1 MADRFEVGLLGSVEV
16 RASGAVVPITGA
28 KLKAIVA
35 LLALSSPHPV
45 SADRLID
52 EVWEH
57 DLPGNPANSL
67 HAQVS
72 SLRRLLGRNAI
83 ERRGQGY
90 LLAVGP
96 DDVDAIRF
104 ERLVRAGREA
114 GAHDPEA
121 AIPRFAAA
129 LSLVRGPA
137 LGDLSEFRFAREAA
151 AHLGE
156 LMSNAHEGLVDAR
169 LGIGEHSAVV
179 DELTALVQDHPLH
192 ERFHA
197 QLIIA
202 LYRCGR
208 QADALKAY
216 QQARRVLL
224 EELGVEPCPE
234 LRALQVSILNQD
246 PALAAPAS
254 TAPERAPIE
263 GATPTARDGFAT
275 RFPLVG
281 RTDDV
286 AALRTDLTS
295 VHAGRGRVALVAGE
309 PGVGKTRLVEEI
321 ANEAAQAGAI
331 VAWGRCYEGRG
342 APAFWPWVQ
351 IVRDLLDRYD
361 RTAVADAL
369 RTTAGDLSPVIPAV
383 KEFVTDL
390 EPSPPEDPESAR
402 FRLGQAITTT
412 LRRLARH
419 QLLVVVLDDL
429 HWADPASLD
438 VLAILA
444 GTLDD
449 VPILALGTLRNV
461 DLSIVGPLADALV
474 ELSRQP
480 STRRHDLSGL
490 DIRSLARL
498 VAMTGSDLDDVA
510 LADVHRRTD
519 GNPFFVIELL
529 RHTTANHEHRPSGDS
544 VHTPIPH
551 GVKGV
556 VRQRVQRLPEPTIRT
571 VTFAAALG
579 QAFDL
584 AVLAASLD
592 VDGATLLDH
601 LEPALSAGL
610 VVDNAGGTSRYR
622 FAHGLVNETIYQDMG
637 PAQRARTHHL
647 IAQALDVHHADS
659 TGPHLLEMAAHW
671 SRAVPAAPVTVAVEH
686 ALEAAAWAANHVAHQ
701 EAIQQLHVALDLIA
715 DMSDGRE
722 RAVLELRVQDQ
733 LSVLLIASTSYTDP
747 DFGQVCHRIR
757 ELSLR
762 VDDHVLLA
770 PALWRLSVHHF
781 MRCDV
786 RAGLEVSNQLLDL
799 PPGLDPGPARVAGH
813 IALGLIDHVRG
824 DQPDARRHFEQAV
837 TLCDAGH
844 DAGLAR
850 SVTESPAAL
859 ARTFGA
865 IVAWLLGNEHQAER
879 EAAGAFAREAELGMD
894 SWATMVSLWGA
905 STVSLLRSDAI
916 TTLRRCDDGLA
927 LARAGGY
934 GLGIPYMTVN
944 RGWAIAVLGDAAEG
958 EARVME
964 GTLMAEAFGAEY
976 MRGFFRAAR
985 AEVCLLAGRHED
997 AHIAVDD
1004 GLSIIEANGDH
1015 CFEAELYR
1023 LRGQALAHDGVTA
1036 AAIDDVQRA
1045 ISIATAQGALG
1056 FTRRAT
1062 ASLSR
1067 LQTTLQ

>member
-1 MADRFEVGLLGSVEV
+1 MADRLEVGLLGSVEV
-16 RASGAVVPITGA
+16 RASGAVVPIAGA

-45 SADRLID
+45 SAERLID
-52 EVWEH
+52 GVWDD

-67 HAQVS
+67 QAQVS
-72 SLRRLLGRNAI
+72 SLRRLLGRDAI
-83 ERRGQGY
+83 ARRGQGY

-114 GAHDPEA
+114 GSDDPA
-121 AIPRFAAA
+121 AAAQRFAAA
-129 LSLVRGPA
+129 LSLVRGPV
-137 LGDLSEFRFAREAA
+137 LGDLNEFRFARETAA
-151 AHLGE
+151 RLGE
-156 LMSNAHEGLVDAR
+156 LVSGAHEGLVDAR
-169 LGIGEHSAVV
+169 LGIGEHSAMVA
-179 DELTALVQDHPLH
+179 ELTALVQDHPLH

-216 QQARRVLL
+216 QHARRVLL

-234 LRALQVSILNQD
+234 LHALEVAILNQD

-254 TAPERAPIE
+254 TAPQRAPIE
-263 GATPTARDGFAT
+263 GPTSIARDGSAT

-286 AALRTDLTS
+286 AALRTDLAS
-295 VHAGRGRVALVAGE
+295 VRAGRGRVALVAGE

-321 ANEAAQAGAI
+321 ANEAAEAGAI

-351 IVRDLLDRYD
+351 IIGDLLDRCD
-361 RTAVADAL
+361 RAAVADAL
-369 RTTAGDLSPVIPAV
+369 RTTAGDLAPVIPAV
-383 KEFVTDL
+383 KEFVANL
-390 EPSPPEDPESAR
+390 EPPPPEDPESAR

-419 QLLVVVLDDL
+419 QPLVVVLDDL

-438 VLAILA
+438 VLAVLA

-449 VPILALGTLRNV
+449 IPILALGTFRDV
-461 DLSIVGPLADALV
+461 DLSYRAPLADTLV
-474 ELSRQP
+474 ELSRRP
-480 STRRHDLSGL
+480 TTRRHDLSGL
-490 DIRSLARL
+490 DITSLARL
-498 VAMTGSDLDDVA
+498 VAMTGSELDDVA
-510 LADVHRRTD
+510 LAAVHRRTD

-529 RHTTANHEHRPSGDS
+529 RHTTGAHEDRPGDS
-544 VHTPIPH
+544 VDTPIPH

-571 VTFAAALG
+571 LTFAAALG

-592 VDGATLLDH
+592 MDGATLLDH
-601 LEPALSAGL
+601 LEPALSAGV
-610 VVDNAGGTSRYR
+610 VVDNTGGTSRYR
-622 FAHGLVNETIYQDMG
+622 FAHGLVNETIYQDLG

-647 IAQALDVHHADS
+647 IAQALDAQHADS
-659 TGPHLLEMAAHW
+659 TGPHLLEVAAHW
-671 SRAVPAAPVTVAVEH
+671 SRAVPAAPVTIAVEH
-686 ALEAAAWAANHVAHQ
+686 ALKAAAWAANHVAHH
-701 EAIQQLHVALDLIA
+701 EAIEQLHVALDLIA
-715 DMSDGRE
+715 DMPDGRE

-747 DFGQVCHRIR
+747 EFGQVCDRIR

-762 VDDHVLLA
+762 VDDHALLA
-770 PALWRLSVHHF
+770 PALWRLSMHHF

-786 RAGLEVSNQLLDL
+786 HAGLEVSNQLLAL
-799 PPGLDPGPARVAGH
+799 PPGVDPGPARVAGH
-813 IALGLIDHVRG
+813 IALGLMNHVRG
-824 DQPDARRHFEQAV
+824 DQLDARRHFEQAV
-837 TLCDAGH
+837 TLCDAGD

-850 SVTESPAAL
+850 SVTESPAAV
-859 ARTFGA
+859 ARIFGA
-865 IVAWLLGNEHQAER
+865 IVAWLLGDEDRAEQ
-879 EAAGAFAREAELGMD
+879 EADSAFAREAQLGMD

-905 STVSLLRSDAI
+905 STVSMLCRDAI

-927 LARAGGY
+927 LAKAGGY

-944 RGWAIAVLGDAAEG
+944 RGWAIAVLGDPAEG
-958 EARVME
+958 EAQVIE

-976 MRGFFRAAR
+976 MRGLFRAVR
-985 AEVCLLAGRHED
+985 AEVCLLAGRHDD
-997 AHIAVDD
+997 AYNAADD
-1004 GLSIIEANGDH
+1004 GLSIIEANGDR
-1015 CFEAELYR
+1015 CFEADLYR
-1023 LRGQALAHDGVTA
+1023 LRGEALAHEGVTA

-1056 FTRRAT
+1056 LTRRAT

-1067 LQTTLQ
+1067 LQTKLP

>member
-1 MADRFEVGLLGSVEV
+1 M
-16 RASGAVVPITGA
+16 SG
-28 KLKAIVA
+28 
-35 LLALSSPHPV
+35 
-45 SADRLID
+45 
-52 EVWEH
+52 
-57 DLPGNPANSL
+57 
-67 HAQVS
+67 
-72 SLRRLLGRNAI
+72 
-83 ERRGQGY
+83 
-90 LLAVGP
+90 
-96 DDVDAIRF
+96 
-104 ERLVRAGREA
+104 
-114 GAHDPEA
+114 
-121 AIPRFAAA
+121 
-129 LSLVRGPA
+129 
-137 LGDLSEFRFAREAA
+137 
-151 AHLGE
+151 
-156 LMSNAHEGLVDAR
+156 AHEGLVDGR

-179 DELTALVQDHPLH
+179 AELTALVQDHPLH

-208 QADALKAY
+208 QADALQAY

-234 LRALQVSILNQD
+234 LRALEVAILNQD

-263 GATPTARDGFAT
+263 GATSTARDGSAT

-286 AALRTDLTS
+286 AALRTDLAS
-295 VHAGRGRVALVAGE
+295 ARAGRGRVALVAGE

-321 ANEAAQAGAI
+321 ANEAAEAGAI
-331 VAWGRCYEGRG
+331 VVWGRCYEGRG

-351 IVRDLLDRYD
+351 IIGDLLDRCD
-361 RTAVADAL
+361 RAAVADAL
-369 RTTAGDLSPVIPAV
+369 RTTAGDLAPVIPAV
-383 KEFVTDL
+383 KEFVANL
-390 EPSPPEDPESAR
+390 EPPPPEDPESAR

-419 QLLVVVLDDL
+419 RPLVVVLDDL

-438 VLAILA
+438 VLAVLA

-449 VPILALGTLRNV
+449 IPILALGTFRDV
-461 DLSIVGPLADALV
+461 DLSIRAPLADTLV
-474 ELSRQP
+474 ELSRRP
-480 STRRHDLSGL
+480 TTRRHDLSGL
-490 DIRSLARL
+490 DITSLARL
-498 VAMTGSDLDDVA
+498 VAMTGSELDDVA
-510 LADVHRRTD
+510 LAAVHRRTD

-529 RHTTANHEHRPSGDS
+529 RHTTGASEDRPGVDS
-544 VHTPIPH
+544 VDTPIPH

-571 VTFAAALG
+571 LTFAAALG

-592 VDGATLLDH
+592 MDGATLLDH
-601 LEPALSAGL
+601 LEPALSAG
-610 VVDNAGGTSRYR
+610 VIVDNAGGTSRYR

-647 IAQALDVHHADS
+647 IAQALDVHHGDS
-659 TGPHLLEMAAHW
+659 TGPHVLEVAAHW
-671 SRAVPAAPVTVAVEH
+671 SRAVPAAPVTIAVEH
-686 ALEAAAWAANHVAHQ
+686 ALKAAAWGANHVAHQ
-701 EAIQQLHVALDLIA
+701 EAIEQLHVALDLIA
-715 DMSDGRE
+715 DLPDGRE

-747 DFGQVCHRIR
+747 EFGQVCDRIR

-762 VDDHVLLA
+762 VDDHALLA
-770 PALWRLSVHHF
+770 PALWRLSMHHF

-799 PPGLDPGPARVAGH
+799 PPGVDPGPARVAGH
-813 IALGLIDHVRG
+813 IALGLVNHVRG
-824 DQPDARRHFEQAV
+824 DQLDARRHFEQAV

-850 SVTESPAAL
+850 SVTESPAAV
-859 ARTFGA
+859 ARIFGA
-865 IVAWLLGNEHQAER
+865 IVAWLLGDEDRAEQ
-879 EAAGAFAREAELGMD
+879 EADGAFAREAELGMD

-905 STVSLLRSDAI
+905 STVSMLCRDAV
-916 TTLRRCDDGLA
+916 TTLRRCDDGIA
-927 LARAGGY
+927 LAKAGGY

-958 EARVME
+958 EARVIE

-976 MRGFFRAAR
+976 MRGS
-985 AEVCLLAGRHED
+985 LP
-997 AHIAVDD
+997 
-1004 GLSIIEANGDH
+1004 
-1015 CFEAELYR
+1015 
-1023 LRGQALAHDGVTA
+1023 
-1036 AAIDDVQRA
+1036 
-1045 ISIATAQGALG
+1045 
-1056 FTRRAT
+1056 RRARRGVP
-1062 ASLSR
+1062 AR
-1067 LQTTLQ
+1067 RPP